1 MRNLNLNRRR
11 SIMEQRNER
20 LARRARIEKILE
32 SRENSSLIY
41 EGKYLTILNIYGFD
55 AYKNLLEKYTNIQ
68 VKFFNTHHEWE
79 EADKILRKAFRNMN
93 DDGTYGLINR
103 LFSDYMDCIKS
114 VLDKY
119 TKILK
124 ISNDEEE
131 SENFFADELKK
142 SYSDVNK
149 LKKSVDE
156 IESQLKYFKN
166 NLN

>member
-1 MRNLNLNRRR
+1 
-11 SIMEQRNER
+11 MEQRNER